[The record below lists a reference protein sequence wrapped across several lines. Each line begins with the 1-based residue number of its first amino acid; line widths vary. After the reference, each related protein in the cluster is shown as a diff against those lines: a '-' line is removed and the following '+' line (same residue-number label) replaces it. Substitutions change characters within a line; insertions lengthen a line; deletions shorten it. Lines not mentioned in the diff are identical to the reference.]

1 MTEAKNNKPVANV
14 RIGSVTASIWENK
27 GDKGSFL
34 SASFQRS
41 YKDKD
46 GNWKNSE
53 SFGPTALLEL
63 AKAADA
69 AHTRILKL
77 YADMPRGAAQEET
90 PDDEGAF

>member
-1 MTEAKNNKPVANV
+1 MTEQTKGQQPIARV
-14 RIGSVTASIWENK
+14 RVGSVTASIWENK
-27 GDKGSFL
+27 GAKGTFL

-41 YKDKD
+41 YKDAS

-53 SFGPTALLEL
+53 SYSPTSLLEL

-77 YADMPRGAAQEET
+77 NADRPRDAQEEA
-90 PDDEGAF
+90 PDDEIAD